1 MFSKPNPPPSILTG
15 SRLQQKDFFWPER
28 EKIRLRQE
36 GVS

>member
-15 SRLQQKDFFWPER
+15 SPLQQKENFWQKR

>member
-1 MFSKPNPPPSILTG
+1 MPNPPPSILTG
-15 SRLQQKDFFWPER
+15 SRLQQKKIFWQKR

>member
-15 SRLQQKDFFWPER
+15 SRLQLKEKFGPER

>member
-1 MFSKPNPPPSILTG
+1 MFSKPNPPPSDLTG
-15 SRLQQKDFFWPER
+15 SPLQQKDFFWPER